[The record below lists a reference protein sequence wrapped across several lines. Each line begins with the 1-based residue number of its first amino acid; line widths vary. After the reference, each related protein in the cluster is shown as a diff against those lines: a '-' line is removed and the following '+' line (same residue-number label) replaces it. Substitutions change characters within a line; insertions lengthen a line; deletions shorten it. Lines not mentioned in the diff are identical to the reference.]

1 MEQIK
6 ELLAEQLQDLL
17 NAENQIVGALPK
29 MVEAAHAPKLKEAFE
44 KHLAQ
49 TERHVERLRNALELL
64 GEEGDSKPCKGMKG
78 LLEEGQETIEEGEEK
93 DEFEADLA
101 LIGAAQKVE
110 HYEISGYGTARCLA
124 RQIGEREVAK
134 LLSHTLGEEE
144 SADFLLTEISKPL
157 LQQATDGMGY
167 ETPRSEHR
175 TGASELEHVRT
186 KAQSAGAAGNAD
198 LKPKKSKG

>member
-1 MEQIK
+1 
-6 ELLAEQLQDLL
+6 
-17 NAENQIVGALPK
+17 

-78 LLEEGQETIEEGEEK
+78 LLEEGEETIEEGEEK

-157 LQQATDGMGY
+157 LQEATDGMGY
-167 ETPRSEHR
+167 DAPRSVHS
-175 TGASELEHVRT
+175 ASVSELEPVRT
-186 KAQSAGAAGNAD
+186 KAQSAGASGNAD